1 MPDQAA
7 PPSFDDMAVAITLAA
22 TKVRL
27 DFEQMELLSHRVGLS
42 PMGTTLA
49 LAELQKTLDHLAA
62 AHRFLKESA
71 AAETEIRAVA
81 ARKKMGSW
89 FSRIP
94 KVAAL

>member
-1 MPDQAA
+1 MPDGAS
-7 PPSFDDMAVAITLAA
+7 PSFDEMAVAITLAA

-27 DFEQMELLSHRVGLS
+27 DFEQLEIISHRVGLS

-49 LAELQKTLDHLAA
+49 LTELQKTLDHLAA
-62 AHRFLKESA
+62 AHRFLKENA
-71 AAETEIRAVA
+71 AAEPEIRAMA
-81 ARKKMGSW
+81 ARKKVGSW